1 MSFGNPKIPGRACGN
16 PPLSRF
22 HLPRKCW
29 AAVGD
34 AKCPVHCGEP
44 AEILRYWKASSA
56 RRTGP
61 LGPATPAR
69 IVTGTAHRSPAAGM
83 TSQNGDPAFVG
94 LTPWQGALQKGAFQ
108 KPSSNHSGRALHPI
122 RATDRME
129 RKAEPLRPR
138 DASGRILVAQTF
150 RLSDRGG
157 LNLLDFPPSLGWP
170 IGNWPSNRFEN
181 LRICPRTGSRVDPG
195 PRHARS
201 VPRRLWK

>member
-34 AKCPVHCGEP
+34 AKCSVHCGEP

-83 TSQNGDPAFVG
+83 TSQNGDPAFAG
-94 LTPWQGALQKGAFQ
+94 LTPWQGALHKGAFQ
-108 KPSSNHSGRALHPI
+108 EPSSNHSGRALHPI

-138 DASGRILVAQTF
+138 DASGRNPCGTDVQAV
-150 RLSDRGG
+150 
-157 LNLLDFPPSLGWP
+157 
-170 IGNWPSNRFEN
+170 
-181 LRICPRTGSRVDPG
+181 GSRG
-195 PRHARS
+195 SQLARFS
-201 VPRRLWK
+201 SISGLADWKLAIQQV